1 MIRDEQDIQKILE
14 MFEISWNLH
23 FDLNQPLV
31 NISTGC
37 LASDD
42 VKSDLL
48 NAEDIGNNIF
58 KEFKKER
65 FGQEPNL
72 SFFDTIK
79 K

>member
-1 MIRDEQDIQKILE
+1 MIKSENIYLVHHDLLKSRMKRDEQDIQKILE
-14 MFEISWNLH
+14 MFEISWNLP

-31 NISTGC
+31 NISTSC

-58 KEFKKER
+58 K
-65 FGQEPNL
+65 
-72 SFFDTIK
+72 
-79 K
+79 